1 MPYETTDATPARIYL
16 QPVAA
21 PSILGLFGF
30 AAAMFMIAAN
40 MVYWYGTS
48 MSGLYLTPF
57 VLLFGG
63 LAQFLAGMWAFKARD
78 GLATTVHGL
87 WGSFFIGYG
96 FLNLMLAR
104 AGTIIPTGGFPEFGY
119 WFLVAAAITWACA
132 WAALAENVSLFLTLA
147 CLALGSTL
155 ECIARLSG
163 AMGGLHI
170 AAGYVLIISSL
181 IAFYTATAMMLAE
194 TYGHEVL
201 SMGKV
206 HRAVAEPSISLG
218 TGEPGVVRGQNLN
231 LAPQAS
237 LR

>member
-1 MPYETTDATPARIYL
+1 MPYETTDVTPARIYL

-40 MVYWYGTS
+40 MTNWYGTS
-48 MSGLYLTPF
+48 SSALYLTPF

-78 GLATTVHGL
+78 GLATAVHGL

-96 FLNLMLAR
+96 ILNLMLAR
-104 AGTIIPTGGFPEFGY
+104 AGTIIPTGGFAEFGY
-119 WFLVAAAITWACA
+119 WFVVAAAITWMCA

-147 CLALGSTL
+147 CLALGATL
-155 ECIARLSG
+155 EAIARLTG

-181 IAFYTATAMMLAE
+181 IGFYTASAMMLAE

-201 SMGKV
+201 SVGKV
-206 HRAVAEPSISLG
+206 RRAVTEPSISLG

-231 LAPQAS
+231 LTPQPS
-237 LR
+237 MR

>member
-1 MPYETTDATPARIYL
+1 MPYETTDVTPARIYL

-30 AAAMFMIAAN
+30 AAATFMVAAN
-40 MVYWYGTS
+40 MVHWYGTS
-48 MSGLYLTPF
+48 MSGLYLAPF
-57 VLLFGG
+57 AVMFGG

-78 GLATTVHGL
+78 ALATAAHGL
-87 WGSFFIGYG
+87 WGAFWIAYG
-96 FLNLMLAR
+96 ILTLMFAR
-104 AGTIIPTGGFPEFGY
+104 AGTIMPTGGFPEFGY

-132 WAALAENVSLFLTLA
+132 WAALAVNVSLFLTLA
-147 CLALGSTL
+147 SLALGSTL

-206 HRAVAEPSISLG
+206 QRAVAEPSISLG